1 MDQTIWVTI
10 LLSEEESQQ
19 MMAMWPDI
27 VRDITEEIENSN
39 FSDVAKWMEKV
50 GH

>member
-1 MDQTIWVTI
+1 MDQIWITI
-10 LLSEEESQQ
+10 SEEESQQ

-50 GH
+50 DHR

>member
-1 MDQTIWVTI
+1 MDQIWITI
-10 LLSEEESQQ
+10 SEEESQQ

-39 FSDVAKWMEKV
+39 YSDVVKWMEKV